1 MAVAFIPL
9 LLVVI
14 LFLIVPIVGLIVLQ
28 VYLSKMEKDWPGFI
42 LPGLCLG
49 SSLMLVLILTFMLPD
64 DGTVLIRILWMF
76 VLGNIPTIA
85 FYLIYKNVHKKQS
98 SNKELDKM
106 TIQDLS

>member
-28 VYLSKMEKDWPGFI
+28 VYLSKMEKDWPGLI
-42 LPGLCLG
+42 LPIV
-49 SSLMLVLILTFMLPD
+49 SLVWAILSTLFLTLLAVRGAIIITM
-64 DGTVLIRILWMF
+64 IIYILLSF
-76 VLGNIPTIA
+76 TPSIV
-85 FYLIYKNVHKKQS
+85 FFLIYKNVHKKQS
-98 SNKELDKM
+98 PNKELDKM

>member
-28 VYLSKMEKDWPGFI
+28 VYLSKMEKDWPGLI
-42 LPGLCLG
+42 LPIL
-49 SSLMLVLILTFMLPD
+49 SLVWAIISTLILLGFAVR
-64 DGTVLIRILWMF
+64 GAVLLTMIVYAIL
-76 VLGNIPTIA
+76 A
-85 FYLIYKNVHKKQS
+85 FTPAIVFFLIYKNVHKKQS